1 MEEREWLLL
10 LLIAGKVVN
19 GEGGEG
25 CLIGAAFI
33 SVNCDGDANTLLS
46 LTPENQRFSLNLG
59 RPLFLCLMSMH
70 VLDLSRETHRLQGL
84 DTIMYIKKNV
94 STLLF
99 RSMKYYFNVQ
109 SHAKWAFLQLS

>member
-1 MEEREWLLL
+1 VGSKGVVKGKSWVNEGGGDGDDDDDEIEEREWLLL
-10 LLIAGKVVN
+10 LIVCKVVN

-84 DTIMYIKKNV
+84 DTISILKKC
-94 STLLF
+94 
-99 RSMKYYFNVQ
+99 
-109 SHAKWAFLQLS
+109 